1 MTAHRPR
8 DAPRDGPRFEP
19 RLLRRNPRRLQEIV
33 LAAFLTAAAVGFIA
47 AAMLRGEGG
56 ALRAP
61 SLEAERKPFTEAP
74 R

>member
-1 MTAHRPR
+1 
-8 DAPRDGPRFEP
+8 
-19 RLLRRNPRRLQEIV
+19 LLRRNPRRLQEIV